1 MRLAQR
7 INWVGVLLG
16 AILLAAC
23 GGPAATPTLRPVVV
37 TVYLTGTPAPV
48 QAATATPAV
57 IAVATLTELGQ
68 AATPQAGQPTAT
80 PAPVYGPDTYPAGVN
95 PLTGQLVDPALV
107 NRMPIAAKIANFP
120 YAVRPQSG
128 LALADLVFE
137 HQAEAGVTRFTAVF
151 LQNDPAEIGS
161 IRSARFIDTEI
172 APMFGAML
180 VTSGS
185 SIGTMTHLRSSDW
198 FLGAN
203 LWRLVSEETSYGC
216 PALCRQQSIYTT
228 TVDTNSLFVYP
239 DVLRQTV
246 AARTGNTA
254 LPQSGFVFAGA
265 APAGGAPVNE
275 VAIDFSSAAHVVYR
289 YAADTGGYTRW
300 QDNDPSGELVV
311 HLDALTNAPITTAN
325 VVVLYVNHQ
334 NNFVPEDFRDGGNCG
349 LEIQLWTIGP
359 AKIFRD
365 GQMYEGLW
373 RRDESTGLKLR
384 LEDGDG
390 NPLALKPGN
399 TWFGMVVLTAVA
411 ELNGST
417 YHVTNHVL
425 DTRSECPIPATETP
439 TVTPEGFVDPNAT
452 VEPVAGETE
461 TPAP

>member
-1 MRLAQR
+1 MAVGQR
-7 INWVGVLLG
+7 KTWLGVMG
-16 AILLAAC
+16 ALTVALLLAAC
-23 GGPAATPTLRPVVV
+23 GGAATATPTLRPVVV

-48 QAATATPAV
+48 QGATDTPISVVVASSTATTDP
-57 IAVATLTELGQ
+57 
-68 AATPQAGQPTAT
+68 GQPSAT
-80 PAPVYGPDTYPAGVN
+80 PAPVYGPDSYPPGIS
-95 PLTGQLVDPALV
+95 PLTGQQVDPALI
-107 NRMPIAAKIANFP
+107 NRMPIAAKISNFP

-128 LALADLVFE
+128 LAAADVVFE
-137 HQAEAGVTRFTAVF
+137 HAAEAGVTRFTAVF
-151 LQNDPAEIGS
+151 LQNSPEYIGS

-185 SIGTMTHLRSSDW
+185 SLGTMTHLRSSDW
-198 FLGAN
+198 FLGDN
-203 LWRLVSEETSYGC
+203 IWRLVSEETSYGC

-246 AARTGNTA
+246 AAHTGNTA
-254 LPQSGFVFAGA
+254 LPQSGFAFAQA
-265 APAGGAPVNE
+265 APAGGVPVDQ
-275 VAIDFSSAAHVVYR
+275 VTIDYSSAAHVAYR
-289 YAADTGGYTRW
+289 YDTAAGNYIRW
-300 QDNDPSGELVV
+300 QEEDLTGTLGL
-311 HLDALTNAPITTAN
+311 HLDALTNQPITTNN
-325 VVVLYVNHQ
+325 VAVLFVNHQ

-373 RRDESTGLKLR
+373 RRDASTGMKLR
-384 LEDGDG
+384 LEDGSG
-390 NPLALKPGN
+390 QPIPLKPGN
-399 TWFGMVVLTAVA
+399 TWFGLVVLTAD
-411 ELNGST
+411 EGLTGTT
-417 YHVTNHVL
+417 YGVTNHVL
-425 DTRSECPIPATETP
+425 DTRSVCPIPPTETP

-452 VEPVAGETE
+452 PEAPATD

>member
-7 INWVGVLLG
+7 INWVGVLVG
-16 AILLAAC
+16 AALLAAC

-37 TVYLTGTPAPV
+37 TVYLPGTPTPEPAISATAGSV
-48 QAATATPAV
+48 VAATAT
-57 IAVATLTELGQ
+57 ATLE
-68 AATPQAGQPTAT
+68 PGQPSAT
-80 PAPVYGPDTYPAGVN
+80 PAAVYGPDIYPPGVS
-95 PLTGQLVDPALV
+95 PLTGELVDPALI

-151 LQNDPAEIGS
+151 LQNDPAQIGS
-161 IRSARFIDTEI
+161 IRSARYIDTEI

-185 SIGTMTHLRSSDW
+185 SIGTMTHLRSNDW

-203 LWRLVSEETSYGC
+203 VWRLVSEETSYGC
-216 PALCRQQSIYTT
+216 PDLCRQQSIYTT

-239 DVLRQTV
+239 EVLRQTV
-246 AARTGNTA
+246 AGHTGNTA
-254 LPQSGFVFAGA
+254 LPQSGFVFADA
-265 APAGGAPVNE
+265 AQPGGAPVSE
-275 VAIDFSSAAHVVYR
+275 VAIDFSSAAHVSYR
-289 YAADTGGYTRW
+289 FGADTGVYTRW
-300 QDNDPSGELVV
+300 QDKDPSSGEMAV
-311 HLDALTNAPITTAN
+311 HLDALTEAPITTAN

-349 LEIQLWTIGP
+349 LEIQLWSIGP
-359 AKIFRD
+359 AKVFRD

-373 RRDESTGLKLR
+373 RRDASTGFKLR
-384 LEDGDG
+384 LEDGAG
-390 NPLALKPGN
+390 QPMALKPGN
-399 TWFGMVVLTAVA
+399 TWFGLVVLTSVT
-411 ELNGST
+411 ELNGTT

-425 DTRSECPIPATETP
+425 DTRSECPIPPTETP
-439 TVTPEGFVDPNAT
+439 TVTPEGFVDPDAT
-452 VEPVAGETE
+452 GEPPVEGETP
-461 TPAP
+461 TP